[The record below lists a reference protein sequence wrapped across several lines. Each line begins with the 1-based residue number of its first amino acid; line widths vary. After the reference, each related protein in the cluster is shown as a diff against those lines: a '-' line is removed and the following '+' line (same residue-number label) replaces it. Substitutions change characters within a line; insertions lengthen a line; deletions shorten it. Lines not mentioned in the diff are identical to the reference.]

1 MKKVI
6 TLAAGLALM
15 ATTAQA
21 QSAFDNTSPWTLSTT
36 VSVTVPTILRLSL
49 DDTTTAIPAP
59 TEANFDAGSQ
69 DVASAITAN
78 VKANRGYTLNI
89 RGGAALWTGSGGASA
104 TKSVGDL
111 RWRTGGAA
119 PGAAMTTSDA
129 AVATTVAGT
138 TGLGTDYAITY
149 NIAWSYASD
158 TPGTYTLP
166 VVFTATAP

>member
-1 MKKVI
+1 MKKIVS
-6 TLAAGLALM
+6 LAAGLALV
-15 ATTAQA
+15 AGVNTAQA
-21 QSAFDNTSPWTLSTT
+21 QSATDNTSPWTLSTT

-59 TEANFDAGSQ
+59 TETDFDAGSQ
-69 DVASAITAN
+69 DVASAITAT

-89 RGGAALWTGSGGASA
+89 RGGAATWSGGSG
-104 TKSVGDL
+104 TKAVGDL

-119 PGAAMTTSDA
+119 PGTAMTTSDA
-129 AVATTVAGT
+129 VVATTGAGT
-138 TGLGTDYAITY
+138 SGAGTNYAFTY

-166 VVFTATAP
+166 VIFTATAP

>member
-1 MKKVI
+1 MKKIVS
-6 TLAAGLALM
+6 LAAGLALV

-21 QSAFDNTSPWTLSTT
+21 QSAFDNASPWTLSTT

-49 DDTTTAIPAP
+49 DDSTTAIPAP
-59 TEANFDAGSQ
+59 GETEFDAGSQ
-69 DVASAITAN
+69 DVASAITAT

-89 RGGAALWTGSGGASA
+89 RGGSATWSGGSG
-104 TKSVGDL
+104 TKAVGDL
-111 RWRTGGAA
+111 RWRAGGAA
-119 PGAAMTTSDA
+119 PGTALTTSDV
-129 AVATTVAGT
+129 AVASTVVGTAVAG
-138 TGLGTDYAITY
+138 DAYALTY

>member
-1 MKKVI
+1 MKKIVS
-6 TLAAGLALM
+6 LAAGLMLV
-15 ATTAQA
+15 ATAAQA

-49 DDTTTAIPAP
+49 DDTTTALTAP
-59 TEANFDAGSQ
+59 TETDFDAGSQ
-69 DVASAITAN
+69 DNAGSITAN

-89 RGGAALWTGSGGASA
+89 KAGSATWSGGSGSKAA
-104 TKSVGDL
+104 GDL

-119 PGAAMTTSDA
+119 PGTALTTSDA
-129 AVATTVAGT
+129 AVGTSASGT

>member
-1 MKKVI
+1 MKKII
-6 TLAAGLALM
+6 TLAAGLMLV
-15 ATTAQA
+15 ATAAQA
-21 QSAFDNTSPWTLSTT
+21 QSATDATSPWTLSTT

-59 TEANFDAGSQ
+59 TESDFDAGSQ
-69 DVASAITAN
+69 DVASAITAT

-89 RGGAALWTGSGGASA
+89 RAGAGTWSGGSGSKVA
-104 TKSVGDL
+104 GDL

-119 PGAAMTTSDA
+119 PGTAMTTSDA
-129 AVATTVAGT
+129 VVGTSGSGTTAAGT
-138 TGLGTDYAITY
+138 NYAITY